1 MYLFCRFLACFF
13 IISIASA
20 DIGKKAA
27 IVIDYT
33 NGKKVLFSNNP
44 DAKRH
49 PASITK
55 VMTIYLLFEAIK
67 NKKIN
72 LNTKFK
78 VSKFATRQIP
88 SKLNLKV
95 GEKISVSNII
105 KALVVKS
112 ANDVAVVAAEGLSG
126 SVSNF
131 CKLMN
136 QKSRKL
142 GMKNTHF
149 ENPSG
154 VPDPKQISTARD
166 LAKLG
171 MAIFRD
177 FPQHWHFFSNK
188 KFNFSGKTH
197 NTHCKILHW
206 YKGVD
211 GAKTGYISA
220 SGFNLLVTA
229 SKYSKVGQEKR
240 LFVVVMGGVS
250 GKARDLY
257 AAKLMDKGFNGYS
270 ITPQNTKLKTAQK
283 SLLEQLS
290 KAEMLD
296 KLIFEEDEVF
306 VSGSKSALKFNN
318 LLDDLY
324 EEDIIEEE
332 ESILVNSHKS

>member
-1 MYLFCRFLACFF
+1 MCLFCRFLACLF

-20 DIGKKAA
+20 NIGKKAA

-33 NGKKVLFSNNP
+33 NGRQVLFADNP

-55 VMTIYLLFEAIK
+55 VMTIYLLLDAIK
-67 NKKIN
+67 NKKIT

-78 VSKFATRQIP
+78 VSKFATTQMP

-95 GEKISVSNII
+95 GEKISVLDVI

-126 SVSNF
+126 SVTNF
-131 CKLMN
+131 CRLMN
-136 QKSRKL
+136 QKSRQL
-142 GMKNTHF
+142 GMNNTHF

-154 VPDPKQISTARD
+154 VPNRKQISSARD

-171 MAIFRD
+171 MAIFED

-188 KFNFSGKTH
+188 KFTFSGKTH

-206 YKGVD
+206 YKGAD
-211 GAKTGYISA
+211 GAKTGYICA

-229 SKYSKVGQEKR
+229 SKYSKTGEQKR
-240 LFVVVMGGVS
+240 LFVVVMGGS
-250 GKARDLY
+250 TGKARDLY
-257 AAKLMDKGFNGYS
+257 AAQLMDKYLKGYS
-270 ITPQNTKLKTAQK
+270 ITPQKPRLKTSKK
-283 SLLEQLS
+283 SLLEQVS

-296 KLIFEEDEVF
+296 KVIFEEEEVL
-306 VSGSKSALKFNN
+306 VSNSKPVLKFNK
-318 LLDDLY
+318 LLDNLY
-324 EEDIIEEE
+324 KSDEDVVEE
-332 ESILVNSHKS
+332 